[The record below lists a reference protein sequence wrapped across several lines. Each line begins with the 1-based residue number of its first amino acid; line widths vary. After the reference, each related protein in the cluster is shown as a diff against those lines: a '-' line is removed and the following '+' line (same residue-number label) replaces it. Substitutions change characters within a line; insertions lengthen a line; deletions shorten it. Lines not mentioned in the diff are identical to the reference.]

1 MAIQMSS
8 KLTRERREH
17 KVKISNN
24 LKILHDMYSDNHL
37 PLYLDM
43 INDLERDLEEIRKY
57 EIKGLLLRSHCKW
70 IEDGEKPTKYF
81 CALEK
86 RNYVNKNISKLDIEG
101 KHINKQEEIL
111 QEVKEFYK
119 QLYANKDQDLDDVN
133 LKDLLQKVEV
143 PKINNKI
150 KEILDAEITKQE
162 VLQALKNFK
171 NDKTPGTDGFTAEFF

>member
-1 MAIQMSS
+1 MSS

-17 KVKISNN
+17 KVNISNN

-57 EIKGLLLRSHCKW
+57 ELKGLLLRSHCTW

-111 QEVKEFYK
+111 QEVKKFYK

>member
-1 MAIQMSS
+1 M
-8 KLTRERREH
+8 
-17 KVKISNN
+17 
-24 LKILHDMYSDNHL
+24 
-37 PLYLDM
+37 
-43 INDLERDLEEIRKY
+43 
-57 EIKGLLLRSHCKW
+57 
-70 IEDGEKPTKYF
+70 
-81 CALEK
+81 
-86 RNYVNKNISKLDIEG
+86 DIEG

-111 QEVKEFYK
+111 QEVKKFYK